1 MTGEKKAPIFR
12 VLALAVLM
20 AAALG
25 LWACDTASDREGP
38 KAPEAS
44 AQAPDPAPAQEA
56 APAETEPFAVALVTP
71 SDHQN
76 AENLNGVRTVKERF
90 GDYDDGGLVKHLVF
104 PDNFMER
111 LPQTIDLIDSAADD
125 PLVKAVVV
133 VEGVPGTAEAFAK
146 IRARRPEVLLLA
158 AETHEDAALITD
170 AADLIVNS
178 DFIARGYLLVWSAK
192 QMGADTFVHVSFP
205 RHMIDESLSRRRAIM
220 EFAARDLGLKF
231 ALETALDPIGDEGL
245 PAAVDFISESVPN
258 WLALYGPKTAFFTT
272 SDGLAP
278 AIIKGVADSGL
289 GYFVEADEPSPT
301 LAYPELFG
309 VDPTP
314 MGSDWPQLLAA
325 LDQKAKERGLAGRL
339 GTWTASLTYAHVTS
353 LTELAIEAVK
363 GESALLD
370 KDRLLGLY
378 QASSPG
384 AAWRG
389 QSYVNPAYDSFP
401 NFYLV
406 YQDTYALGQGYL
418 GAVDQEVPAQYKA
431 VTMFSGAAYSPPY
444 HIAVVTGDG
453 AQTVDS
459 ILGAAETVR
468 THGAARFGG
477 LIRHVQYSEG
487 ALFDPSKTIDLLE
500 SLAGDPL
507 LKAVVINQ
515 AVAGTAEGFRRI
527 KSLRP
532 DVWCLAGESH
542 EDISDIT
549 ASADLVISA
558 DFISRGYIIP
568 YAAKA
573 LGADTL
579 VHVSFKRHLDIGSV
593 AIRMKIMEEASKD
606 LGLKFAQEL
615 VPDPAAG
622 LERAV
627 GHVYEAFPGWLEK
640 YGTKAAFYA
649 TNDAQSVP
657 FIRQV
662 AALGGY
668 FVTADIPST
677 LLGYP
682 DAFNLDLEP
691 YLGDWA
697 SILGIIETAAEK
709 AGGAGRLGVWPIP
722 MGYAET
728 KGLTEFGKML
738 ADSQAD
744 ITDMDALIGILGH
757 NSPGSRWN
765 GSFLNDLATGK
776 PLRNYFL
783 LYQDIYVFGRGYI
796 HTTGVAI
803 PDKYYGIRL
812 D

>member
-1 MTGEKKAPIFR
+1 MTGEKKAPIFKA
-12 VLALAVLM
+12 LALAVLI

-25 LWACDTASDREGP
+25 LWACDSANQEGP
-38 KAPEAS
+38 QAGQD
-44 AQAPDPAPAQEA
+44 QAPGEAAPAQEA
-56 APAETEPFAVALVTP
+56 VPAEIGPFAVALVTP

-76 AENLNGVRTVKERF
+76 PENLAGVRTVKERH
-90 GDYDDGGLVKHLVF
+90 GDFDDGGLIKHMVF

-111 LPQTIDLIDSAADD
+111 LPQTIDLIESAADD

-146 IRARRPEVLLLA
+146 IRAKRPEVLLLA

-170 AADLIVNS
+170 AADLVVNS

-192 QMGADTFVHVSFP
+192 QMGADTFVHISFP

-220 EFAARDLGLKF
+220 EFAALDLGMKF
-231 ALETALDPIGDEGL
+231 ALENALDPIGDEGL
-245 PAAVDFISESVPN
+245 SAAEDFIAESVPN
-258 WLALYGPKTAFFTT
+258 WLALYGGQAAFFTT

-278 AIIKGVADSGL
+278 ALIKGVADHG
-289 GYFVEADEPSPT
+289 GYFVEADEPSPI

-314 MGSDWPQLLAA
+314 MGSDWPKLLAA
-325 LDQKAKERGLAGRL
+325 LDEKVKERGAEGRL

-363 GESALLD
+363 GESALAD
-370 KDRLLGLY
+370 HDRVLSLY

-384 AAWRG
+384 APWRG
-389 QSYVNPAYDSFP
+389 QSYVNPAYDPFP

-406 YQDTYALGQGYL
+406 YQDTYVLGRGYL
-418 GAVDQEVPAQYKA
+418 GAEAQEVPARYKA
-431 VTMFSGAAYSPPY
+431 VTMVSGAAYSPPY
-444 HIAVVTGDG
+444 HIAVVTGDAVQG
-453 AQTVDS
+453 VDDV
-459 ILGAAETVR
+459 LGAAETVR

-477 LIRHVQYSEG
+477 LIRHLQYTDE
-487 ALFDPSKTIDLLE
+487 ALDDPSLTISLLE
-500 SLAGDPL
+500 SLISDPL
-507 LKAVVINQ
+507 LKVVVINQ
-515 AVAGTAEGFRRI
+515 AVPGTAEGFRRI
-527 KSLRP
+527 KSARP
-532 DVWCLAGESH
+532 DVWCLAGEPH
-542 EDISDIT
+542 EDIPEIA
-549 ASADLVISA
+549 ASADLTLAA
-558 DFISRGYIIP
+558 DFISRGYLIP
-568 YAAKA
+568 YTAKE

-579 VHVSFKRHLDIGSV
+579 VHVSFQRHLDIDSL
-593 AIRMKIMEEASKD
+593 AIRMKIMEEAAKD

-615 VPDPAAG
+615 VPDPAVG
-622 LERAV
+622 LDRAV
-627 GHVYEAFPGWLEK
+627 GYVYEAFPGWLDK
-640 YGTKAAFYA
+640 YGEKAAFFA
-649 TNDAQSVP
+649 TNDAQTVP
-657 FIRQV
+657 LLRRV

-697 SILGIIETAAEK
+697 SILGIIETAVEK
-709 AGGAGRLGVWPIP
+709 AGGAGRMGVWPIP
-722 MGYAET
+722 MGYAES
-728 KGLTEFGKML
+728 KGLAEFGIML
-738 ADSQAD
+738 ADSQVA
-744 ITDMDALIGILGH
+744 ISDMDALIRILGH

-765 GSFLNDLATGK
+765 GSYLNDLATGK

-783 LYQDIYVFGRGYI
+783 LYQDVYVFGRGYI
-796 HTTGVAI
+796 HTTGVTI
-803 PDKYYGIRL
+803 PDKYYDIRL